1 MKKLLLLL
9 ALSGCVAAGHAQ
21 EILLGTDFKMYFDN
35 KEFGSNEFAVPGL
48 DIESGTDF
56 AARLTP
62 RVGIRW
68 DEKNT
73 LVIAADMIKN
83 FGTQES
89 AYLSEIKPVF
99 YYQFQTPKVTAAAGI
114 FTRDMMHDDDYST
127 AFFSE
132 SERFFHNRMNGVLA
146 QYNGKRNSYVEFVCD
161 WEGMYSTLAREKF
174 RILLAGRHYL
184 DTFYYGF
191 NYSMFHY
198 AGQQGAPIENVV
210 DLQLLN
216 P

>member
-1 MKKLLLLL
+1 MKKLLLLP
-9 ALSGCVAAGHAQ
+9 AHPGCVAAGHAQ

-146 QYNGKRNSYVEFVCD
+146 QYNGKRDSYVEFVCD
-161 WEGMYSTLAREKF
+161 WEGMY
-174 RILLAGRHYL
+174 
-184 DTFYYGF
+184 
-191 NYSMFHY
+191 
-198 AGQQGAPIENVV
+198 
-210 DLQLLN
+210 
-216 P
+216 

>member
-73 LVIAADMIKN
+73 LVIAADRN
-83 FGTQES
+83 R
-89 AYLSEIKPVF
+89 P
-99 YYQFQTPKVTAAAGI
+99 I
-114 FTRDMMHDDDYST
+114 FRRSNPSST
-127 AFFSE
+127 TS
-132 SERFFHNRMNGVLA
+132 SRRP
-146 QYNGKRNSYVEFVCD
+146 R
-161 WEGMYSTLAREKF
+161 
-174 RILLAGRHYL
+174 
-184 DTFYYGF
+184 
-191 NYSMFHY
+191 
-198 AGQQGAPIENVV
+198 
-210 DLQLLN
+210 
-216 P
+216 